1 MPGHIA
7 FPASIR
13 KLKFEAGAFTPA
25 TINRHLTQTLLRDHL
40 GFNGVIVSDATAM
53 AGLNAFAKRKDFLPN
68 IISAGCDII
77 LFSNDSQ
84 QDLRW
89 LQEAI

>member
-1 MPGHIA
+1 MPGHIG
-7 FPASIR
+7 SVI
-13 KLKFEAGAFTPA
+13 EADAFTPA

-40 GFNGVIVSDATAM
+40 GFNGASFQMPT
-53 AGLNAFAKRKDFLPN
+53 GLNAFAKRKDFLPN

-77 LFSNDSQ
+77 LFSNDPQ

-89 LQEAI
+89 LQEAY